1 MSRSRIVATRSLLL
15 PLVLPLLMGL
25 LTALL
30 SALARAEPPAM
41 KEHKSHPRLEVV
53 SRDGRHSVAI
63 GGFFQA
69 RYAAA
74 FAAESLDASR
84 FGIPRTR
91 LYVFGRLFSRDIRY
105 RLMLGTAPY
114 ELDVK
119 LYDAYVEWWARPW
132 ARVRGGYFKIP
143 VLREWVE
150 SARLLASVDRSASAQ
165 LLSPGR
171 HPGVMLSGGL
181 AGDAVE
187 YWLGAF
193 GGAGQ
198 PTPDPGLLPVVAGR
212 VVWNT
217 TRRTIEGEVDL
228 RRSPLAL
235 SIGASGYAAFGARTA
250 GRRAHELLGAVELA
264 LRVRGL
270 DAAVEVAF
278 RERDDGSVRERVAAS
293 YARANYH
300 VFAAHTAFG
309 VRASQILDL
318 DAGERTRT
326 DLDLDVTTLL
336 DGHDLKLQLSGGPA
350 YLPAHHLWEGL
361 VQVQVQAAF

>member
-1 MSRSRIVATRSLLL
+1 MSRSRIGVNRPLLL
-15 PLVLPLLMGL
+15 PLVLPLLMAL

-30 SALARAEPPAM
+30 SALARAEPPAV
-41 KEHKSHPRLEVV
+41 KEHQSHPRLEVV
-53 SRDGRHSVAI
+53 SRDGRYSVAI

-74 FAAESLDASR
+74 FTAKSLDASR
-84 FGIPRTR
+84 FGVPRTR
-91 LYVFGRLFSRDIRY
+91 LYVFGRLFSRNIRY

-114 ELDVK
+114 ELDIK

-165 LLSPGR
+165 FLSPGR

-181 AGDAVE
+181 ADDAVE

-198 PTPDPGLLPVVAGR
+198 PTPEPDLLPVVAGR
-212 VVWNT
+212 LVWNT

-228 RRSPLAL
+228 QRSPIAL
-235 SIGASGYAAFGARTA
+235 SIGASGYAAFGTRTA
-250 GRRAHELLGAVELA
+250 GRRSHELLGAAELA

-270 DAAVEVAF
+270 DAAVEAAF
-278 RERDDGSVRERVAAS
+278 RERDDGSVRERVAAG
-293 YARANYH
+293 YARANYYL
-300 VFAAHTAFG
+300 AGARTALG
-309 VRASQILDL
+309 VRASQILAL
-318 DAGERTRT
+318 VGE
-326 DLDLDVTTLL
+326 V
-336 DGHDLKLQLSGGPA
+336 S
-350 YLPAHHLWEGL
+350 GL
-361 VQVQVQAAF
+361 VHRFELPT